1 MILVLTPDSAHIKR
15 RKAIEM
21 KKTANAG
28 ASGKGFYAALSLSVA
43 LVGAACWYAYTGA
56 GNQQKP
62 ETAESSV
69 QAEFTAPLMTSAGGP
84 QTQTTLQTT
93 AVTTTQPPQTTASEP
108 DAEEAAALLH
118 KTTASKT
125 TTVTA
130 ETTAKVETPMMPVS
144 GEVIGQFSNGE
155 LVKSKTT
162 GIWQTHNGIDIA
174 AAPGTEVCAVMD
186 GTGTEVDRDALWGIC
201 VTMLHDDG
209 TVTKYCGLN
218 EGLSAEP
225 GQVLPRGTVI
235 GAIGD
240 TNEAES
246 SVQPHL
252 HFEVRQNDC
261 YVDPEKYLSIPQQ
274 TETTAAPA
282 E

>member
-1 MILVLTPDSAHIKR
+1 
-15 RKAIEM
+15 M

-43 LVGAACWYAYTGA
+43 MVGAACWYAYTGT
-56 GNQQKP
+56 GKQMP
-62 ETAESSV
+62 ETAESSIR
-69 QAEFTAPLMTSAGGP
+69 AEYTAPLMTSAGGP
-84 QTQTTLQTT
+84 QTQTTAQTT
-93 AVTTTQPPQTTASEP
+93 TVTTTARPQTTAASPE
-108 DAEEAAALLH
+108 AEEAAALLH
-118 KTTASKT
+118 KTTTEKT

-130 ETTAKVETPMMPVS
+130 ETAAPVEKPVMPVA
-144 GEVIGQFSNGE
+144 GDVIEPFSSGE

-174 AAPGTEVCAVMD
+174 AAPGTEVCTVMD
-186 GTGTEVDRDALWGIC
+186 GTVVEVDRDALWGIC

-209 TVTKYCGLN
+209 TLTKYCGLN
-218 EGLSAEP
+218 EGLKAEP

-235 GAIGD
+235 GAVGD

-252 HFEVRQNDC
+252 HFEVRQNDR
-261 YVDPEKYLSIPQQ
+261 YVDPAGYLGISTQ
-274 TETTAAPA
+274 TETTTA